1 MEQMSVDQPVTSSSS
16 PADNDPPNKR
26 DRRRSAGA
34 DGGTDQHIQ
43 TSKHTPQLPL
53 CHTQT
58 HTDRAAALPTPRC
71 AHYLALFLL
80 CSISVS
86 EAIKKKTARSGFPQ
100 THKEVH
106 TEDSG
111 DEDGNFK
118 GNQSLACFVKVE
130 RAE

>member
-26 DRRRSAGA
+26 DGRRSAGA
-34 DGGTDQHIQ
+34 DGGTDQHVS

-53 CHTQT
+53 CHTHT
-58 HTDRAAALPTPRC
+58 HRDRAAALPTPRR

-86 EAIKKKTARSGFPQ
+86 EAIKKKQCGLAFPRLTRRFTQRTAEMRTG
-100 THKEVH
+100 TL
-106 TEDSG
+106 
-111 DEDGNFK
+111 K
-118 GNQSLACFVKVE
+118 GISRWHAL
-130 RAE
+130 